1 MESSAYSASKQVD
14 PSQLRNFH
22 EFLCGQT
29 DIFSK
34 NVLCNN
40 DKTYKNLKNLIRK
53 SYTVILRGDKDSSVV
68 IMNISDYVE
77 KLERMIE
84 EGVKEGTYKK
94 TENTTLQDLKKFQYF
109 FLQTFII
116 IDSHLQTFI
125 IKISY

>member
-1 MESSAYSASKQVD
+1 
-14 PSQLRNFH
+14 
-22 EFLCGQT
+22 
-29 DIFSK
+29 
-34 NVLCNN
+34 
-40 DKTYKNLKNLIRK
+40 
-53 SYTVILRGDKDSSVV
+53 
-68 IMNISDYVE
+68 
-77 KLERMIE
+77 MIE

>member
-1 MESSAYSASKQVD
+1 M
-14 PSQLRNFH
+14 
-22 EFLCGQT
+22 
-29 DIFSK
+29 
-34 NVLCNN
+34 
-40 DKTYKNLKNLIRK
+40 
-53 SYTVILRGDKDSSVV
+53 ILRGDKDSSVV

-94 TENTTLQDLKKFQYF
+94 TENTALQDLKKFQYF

>member
-1 MESSAYSASKQVD
+1 M
-14 PSQLRNFH
+14 
-22 EFLCGQT
+22 
-29 DIFSK
+29 
-34 NVLCNN
+34 
-40 DKTYKNLKNLIRK
+40 
-53 SYTVILRGDKDSSVV
+53 ILRGDKDSSVV
-68 IMNISDYVE
+68 IMNRSDYVE

-94 TENTTLQDLKKFQYF
+94 TENTTLKDLKKFQYF